1 MLEKW
6 GNLFGNSV
14 YIFLSLPIL
23 MAIRWSIAQLLL
35 LYLCI
40 ILILCI
46 ILVLTVFA
54 ERYQEYFTTPY
65 FVFIRDTLS
74 YLALVGLHFA
84 LCLETSSIP
93 FSGLE
98 WAILVFFLGRIL
110 MESRQF
116 LGVQEQLKSESATKK
131 STGPKAE
138 EKKSTRNLRGSAYQF
153 CGEEAEEEKGKAA
166 IFLHRCKKYL
176 RYNITT
182 LT

>member
-1 MLEKW
+1 MLKNE
-6 GNLFGNSV
+6 GIYLETASILFV
-14 YIFLSLPIL
+14 SLP
-23 MAIRWSIAQLLL
+23 MAIRWSITQLLL
-35 LYLCI
+35 SYVCI

-74 YLALVGLHFA
+74 YLALLGLHFA
-84 LCLETSSIP
+84 LCLEPSSIP

-116 LGVQEQLKSESATKK
+116 LGVQEKLKSESATKK
-131 STGPKAE
+131 SRGPKAE

-166 IFLHRCKKYL
+166 IFLLRCKKYL

>member
-1 MLEKW
+1 MIYKTVIAIVM
-6 GNLFGNSV
+6 V
-14 YIFLSLPIL
+14 YVCTIP
-23 MAIRWSIAQLLL
+23 
-35 LYLCI
+35 
-40 ILILCI
+40 ILCI
-46 ILVLTVFA
+46 ILVLTVFT

-74 YLALVGLHFA
+74 YLALLGLHFA
-84 LCLETSSIP
+84 LCLEPSSIP

-116 LGVQEQLKSESATKK
+116 LGVQEKLKSESATKK
-131 STGPKAE
+131 SRGPKAE